1 MVSMKH
7 IAELLNVSSATVSL
21 VLNGKSKGRVNPE
34 LEARILETARNCDYR
49 LNEVARNLR
58 TGQTKTI
65 GVIVTDI
72 SNEFFGRITFHIQ
85 EIAKREGYLVIVV
98 NSNEDPSDF
107 STLAD
112 MLLNKR
118 VDGLIAVPTENS
130 LPTLERIKKSG
141 VPMVLLDRHPEGITA
156 DYVGVDNFN
165 SSRKAVSRMLLGG
178 CRRIAVLCYDL
189 DLNALKD
196 RVAGYEAVLSSN
208 GIFDPSL
215 VFMID
220 YDRQKEEIEKALD
233 RCIAPECGVDGIFF
247 CSRRVFTEGIR
258 IMNGKGLELGHGIS
272 LMCFDEVD
280 VIMPREMNIEYMSQ
294 PIRQMGEAAITM
306 LLEQITGRQES
317 VEKLFDVSEPVRPVL
332 ERKS

>member
-7 IAELLNVSSATVSL
+7 IAEQLNVSKATVSL

-34 LEARILETARNCDYR
+34 LEARILETARDCDYR

-58 TGQTKTI
+58 MGQTKTI

-98 NSNEDPSDF
+98 NSNENPSDF

-130 LPTLERIKKSG
+130 LPTLEKIEKSG
-141 VPMVLLDRHPEGITA
+141 VPMVMLDRRPEGISA

-165 SSRKAVSRMLLGG
+165 SSRKAVERLVSCG
-178 CRRIAVLCYDL
+178 CRRIAVLCYNL
-189 DLNALKD
+189 NLNALKD
-196 RVAGYEAVLSSN
+196 RIAGYEAALASC
-208 GIFDPSL
+208 GAFDPSL
-215 VFMID
+215 EFMID
-220 YDRQKEEIEKALD
+220 YASQKDDIEKALVS
-233 RCIAPECGVDGIFF
+233 CLSPESGVDGIFF

-258 IMNGKGLELGHGIS
+258 VMNGKGIEMDLGKR

-280 VIMPREMNIEYMSQ
+280 VIMPKEMNLEYMSQ
-294 PIRQMGEAAITM
+294 PIREMGEAAITM
-306 LLEQITGRQES
+306 LLEQIGGRKES
-317 VEKLFDVSEPVRPVL
+317 VEKLFDVSL
-332 ERKS
+332 